1 MKVDSRQIIKSREI
15 HGSQKIVLKNNA
27 QISAYAGHG
36 HEYLD
41 GIFYCVI

>member
-1 MKVDSRQIIKSREI
+1 MKVIGLQIIKSQEI